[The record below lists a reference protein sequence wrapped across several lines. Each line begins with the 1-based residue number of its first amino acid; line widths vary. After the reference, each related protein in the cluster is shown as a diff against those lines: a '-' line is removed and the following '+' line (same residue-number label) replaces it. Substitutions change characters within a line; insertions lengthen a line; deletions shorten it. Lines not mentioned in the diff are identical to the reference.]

1 MKIFIASTIAFIGY
15 VFGQTS
21 SPKAATT
28 EQSEQGLGTA
38 TSPGEARADEP
49 KAAMPAKANPPK
61 RCPPGAKGY
70 SIFICLLNHDF
81 SRNIMEI
88 KKILSKDKNPY
99 KSILDVEPN
108 KLQVEDKILLEN

>member
-38 TSPGEARADEP
+38 TNEP

-61 RCPPGAKGY
+61 RCPPGAKG
-70 SIFICLLNHDF
+70 CVP
-81 SRNIMEI
+81 E
-88 KKILSKDKNPY
+88 KQT
-99 KSILDVEPN
+99 V
-108 KLQVEDKILLEN
+108 

>member
-61 RCPPGAKGY
+61 RCPPGAKG
-70 SIFICLLNHDF
+70 CVP
-81 SRNIMEI
+81 E
-88 KKILSKDKNPY
+88 KQT
-99 KSILDVEPN
+99 V
-108 KLQVEDKILLEN
+108 